1 MLINRNNKKVDVKD
15 EINKKIEIDKQ
26 DFWLLVK
33 SAYKAILPFV
43 FIIILVY
50 FLFTLFLTKVILK

>member
-1 MLINRNNKKVDVKD
+1 MFLKKNPED
-15 EINKKIEIDKQ
+15 KKFKEQYEKFDIDKQ

-33 SAYKAILPFV
+33 SAYKVILPFAFLIV
-43 FIIILVY
+43 FIY